1 VLPWILLKLNCRKLI
16 GNDIVDLL
24 AAGFESNWQR
34 KGFLQKVFS
43 NEEQLLILSHSNPNE
58 MVWLLWSMKEAAY
71 KIYSSTTGI
80 RNFAPAQL
88 CCAEI
93 RKSLTHC
100 TGQVSIAGFSYF
112 TESSIHEN
120 MIHTIAASNLAELS
134 ATKVE
139 ISIPEDWQNLNY
151 KQTRP
156 QCVSH
161 HGAYLAL
168 VYL

>member
-1 VLPWILLKLNCRKLI
+1 LI
-16 GNDIVDLL
+16 GNDIVDLQL
-24 AAGFESNWQR
+24 AGRESNWQR
-34 KGFLQKVFS
+34 KGFLHKVFS
-43 NEEQLLILSHSNPNE
+43 KEEQLLILSNSQPNE

-80 RNFAPAQL
+80 RNFAPTQL

-93 RKSLTHC
+93 KRSLTHS
-100 TGQVSIAGFSYF
+100 TGLVSIAGFSYY
-112 TESSIHEN
+112 TNSSIHQN
-120 MIHTIAASNLAELS
+120 MIHTIAASSLAEIS
-134 ATKVE
+134 ATKVQ

-151 KQTRP
+151 KKTNP